1 VVLLGLCLAI
11 ASVGDAAPAPPSPRV
26 LAVAPLSIEGP
37 LPEAFRAQA
46 DERVLAGSRRGSLHA
61 IALADRKAHECEDA
75 TCLGR
80 IAAAAAADWVLVPT
94 LTVGAEQRDY
104 RFAGRIVDARGRE
117 LFVIEEGC
125 ELCGFEEA
133 IGLVEDRLASA
144 AERLTRDDEVATAV
158 VSGTPEGAAVAIDG
172 RPVGRLPLQHRVSA
186 GPHEVAVSK
195 PGFLA
200 QAFEIDFP
208 PGARRAIE
216 VRLPVDPTVETDARA
231 RRRGRA
237 LVGSGAAIGVASLA
251 AIATGGVLVGIHRR
265 PYRGDCQ
272 PDIEG
277 NCRHLYGT
285 RGGGI
290 AALVTGSVGL
300 AVGVALVVI
309 GRRSA
314 PVRAR

>member
-1 VVLLGLCLAI
+1 M
-11 ASVGDAAPAPPSPRV
+11 

-37 LPEAFRAQA
+37 LPDGFRTRA
-46 DERVLAGSRRGSLHA
+46 DERLLAGSRRGSLHVV
-61 IALADRKAHECEDA
+61 ALGDRNAHGCDDA
-75 TCLGR
+75 TCLER

-94 LTVGAEQRDY
+94 LTVGADQRDY
-104 RFAGRIVDARGRE
+104 RFAGRIVDAHGRE
-117 LFVIEEGC
+117 LFVLEEGC

-133 IGLVEDRLASA
+133 IGLVEDRLAST
-144 AERLTRDDEVATAV
+144 AERLTREDELATAV
-158 VSGTPEGAAVAIDG
+158 VRGTPEGAAVAIDG
-172 RPVGRLPLQHRVSA
+172 REVGRLPLQHRVSA
-186 GPHEVAVSK
+186 GPHDVAVSK

-200 QAFEIDFP
+200 QAFEMDFP
-208 PGARRAIE
+208 PGARKAIE
-216 VRLPVDPTVETDARA
+216 VRLPVDPTVNADARA
-231 RRRGRA
+231 RRRRRV
-237 LVGSGAAIGVASLA
+237 LVGSGGAIGIASLA
-251 AIATGGVLVGIHRR
+251 AIATGGVLVGIHEE

-290 AALVTGSVGL
+290 AAIVSGGVGL

-314 PVRAR
+314 PIRAR